1 MDWSFFDF
9 FEFLFND
16 VSPFV
21 SFIGEFFQALPSFVS
36 VVLSFIVIIVVLVG
50 GLKLAFKLI
59 G

>member
-9 FEFLFND
+9 FEILFND
-16 VSPFV
+16 VSQFV
-21 SFIGEFFQALPSFVS
+21 AFLGEFFQALPSFVS